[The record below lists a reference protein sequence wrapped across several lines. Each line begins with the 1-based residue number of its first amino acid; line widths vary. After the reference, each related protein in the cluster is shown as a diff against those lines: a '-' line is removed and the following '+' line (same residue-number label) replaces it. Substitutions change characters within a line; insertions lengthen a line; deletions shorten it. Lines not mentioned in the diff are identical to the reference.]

1 MMVILMTATQ
11 IATMVPA
18 NSAAVGFRDDDD
30 AGVVARVCFCA
41 CVVRNIM
48 GRTRVFV
55 VFDDSGLNV
64 TTVRVDDV

>member
-18 NSAAVGFRDDDD
+18 NSAAVGFPDDDD
-30 AGVVARVCFCA
+30 AGVVARVCFCVG
-41 CVVRNIM
+41 VVSNTM
-48 GRTRVFV
+48 GGTLVFV

-64 TTVRVDDV
+64 TTVRVEDV